1 MAKRMPDPAPD
12 PDETDT
18 DTDETNGETDET
30 TEPVEETKPPT
41 AEPKPKPDAPKAPV
55 GKNRIGIDDDPA
67 NRVYVENP
75 STSGGLEQRI
85 SVGGTY
91 YEHSG
96 QDAEGTWLYRQ
107 VK

>member
-30 TEPVEETKPPT
+30 TEPAPETKPPAVET
-41 AEPKPKPDAPKAPV
+41 KPKAPV
-55 GKNRIGIDDDPA
+55 TGNRIGLDDDPA
-67 NRVYVENP
+67 NRVYIDNP
-75 STSGGLEQRI
+75 STSGGLEQRV

-96 QDAEGTWLYRQ
+96 QDAEGAWLYRQ